1 MKKIITRFII
11 GLILLVS
18 GIVIFQ
24 FGGHKHHGKGML
36 LSIPGF
42 ILTAA
47 YGLTFLQVR
56 KHYLKKNEREDL
68 LDQ

>member
-1 MKKIITRFII
+1 MKKIVTRLII
-11 GLILLVS
+11 GSVLLVS
-18 GIVIFQ
+18 GIILFQ
-24 FGGHKHHGKGML
+24 FGGHKHHGKGMIL
-36 LSIPGF
+36 GIPGF

-56 KHYLKKNEREDL
+56 KHYLKKREQEDL

>member
-1 MKKIITRFII
+1 MKKIITRLII
-11 GLILLVS
+11 GLILLVA
-18 GIVIFQ
+18 GIGIFQ

-36 LSIPGF
+36 LGIPGF

-56 KHYLKKNEREDL
+56 KHYLKKHDRDDL